1 MVVGPNKNEVDGQP
15 TKASLDLYNRNLTW
29 VFTTESHS
37 FFPNSQKG
45 PCNNAAYYRSS
56 SKPSPK
62 GFEVIMKVSVHWG
75 KWKYPGFSGIP
86 KHYSEMILI
95 LRNPKCHCRPLV
107 KIWAYSGQRMRRVA
121 QSPLIMICDSRIH
134 QKWYLGGLVS
144 HMGGNPWYNDKFGK
158 KKKKGQTITTMAEIV
173 YMSGQG
179 PNANSKNENT
189 CVELMR
195 SSVISVCSAFLNS
208 SNSPKCYF
216 CFFCKRYFFLF

>member
-37 FFPNSQKG
+37 FFPSSQKG

-158 KKKKGQTITTMAEIV
+158 KKKKRTDDHNYGWNRIHVWTRTKRQQQKRKYLCWADEIIGDFCLLGL
-173 YMSGQG
+173 SQ
-179 PNANSKNENT
+179 
-189 CVELMR
+189 
-195 SSVISVCSAFLNS
+195 FL
-208 SNSPKCYF
+208 KLAQML
-216 CFFCKRYFFLF
+216 FLLLL